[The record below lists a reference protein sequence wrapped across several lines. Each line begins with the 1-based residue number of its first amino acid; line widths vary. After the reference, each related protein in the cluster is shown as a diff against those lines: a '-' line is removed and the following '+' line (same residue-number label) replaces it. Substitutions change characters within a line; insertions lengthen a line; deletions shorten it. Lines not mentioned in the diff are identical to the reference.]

1 MLSGQT
7 WSILEHAFANGSLW
21 WEKTNVFTAHASFI
35 VLEPPS
41 PMAHH
46 TETVDAW
53 NHLESNWE
61 YYRAIPVAMLFQSRK
76 GCVKQEHKHIPCP
89 SAVFAKC
96 TIQRRE

>member
-21 WEKTNVFTAHASFI
+21 WERTNVFTAHASLI

-53 NHLESNWE
+53 NLK
-61 YYRAIPVAMLFQSRK
+61 PSR
-76 GCVKQEHKHIPCP
+76 
-89 SAVFAKC
+89 
-96 TIQRRE
+96 IQLGIAPY

>member
-21 WEKTNVFTAHASFI
+21 WERTNVFTAHASLI

-53 NHLESNWE
+53 NLK
-61 YYRAIPVAMLFQSRK
+61 PSRIQL
-76 GCVKQEHKHIPCP
+76 GVLSRHTSCNAVSIQERVCQT
-89 SAVFAKC
+89 A
-96 TIQRRE
+96 T

>member
-21 WEKTNVFTAHASFI
+21 WERTNVFTAHASLI

-46 TETVDAW
+46 TETADAW
-53 NHLESNWE
+53 NLNK
-61 YYRAIPVAMLFQSRK
+61 K
-76 GCVKQEHKHIPCP
+76 GLRSGFNPKPIKP
-89 SAVFAKC
+89 SIF
-96 TIQRRE
+96 